1 VAQRISDFTE
11 FSEPESNYTKVPN
24 DFFDKVMPVL
34 SPYEAQLFL
43 DIIRKTWG
51 WQKRF
56 ERIAISQFVTRLG
69 ISKNTVLKGLAALE
83 KHGCILRYRTGR
95 GSAQSTHYFVNTP
108 LNERVRRALVE
119 GHITIEQ
126 AQVMNT
132 TCPHLGAN
140 GAPSGGTRSGAPPA
154 PTNGAPPAPTTL
166 VGLGAPHAPSK
177 RTRRKKR
184 VKQEVD
190 PRVQEPVDPEGAD
203 AAERVRELGLT
214 RRRLAEMAAGQ
225 VTRIRDLVDRFRSPK
240 EA

>member
-1 VAQRISDFTE
+1 MVQRISDFTE

-24 DFFDKVMPVL
+24 EFFDKVMPVL

-56 ERIAISQFVTRLG
+56 ERIAVSQFVARLG

-83 KHGCILRYRTGR
+83 RYGCILRYRTGR

-108 LNERVRRALVE
+108 LNERVRRALVD

-126 AQVMNT
+126 AQLMNT
-132 TCPHLGAN
+132 TCPHLGARN
-140 GAPSGGTRSGAPPA
+140 APSCEPRPGAPDAPN
-154 PTNGAPPAPTTL
+154 TGAPPAPTTPA
-166 VGLGAPHAPSK
+166 GPGALHAPSQ
-177 RTRRKKR
+177 RTARKKR
-184 VKQEVD
+184 SKQEAD
-190 PRVQEPVDPEGAD
+190 PRVQGPVDPEGMD
-203 AAERVRELGLT
+203 AAEHVREFSIT
-214 RRRLAEMAAGQ
+214 KRRLTEMAAGQ

-240 EA
+240 EE